1 MKSLGSKP
9 YFSSNNLFFSSF
21 VEESLESDKNIRSD
35 SAEDDVY
42 TRLRLTSDP
51 DISIST
57 KIINGGGKYL
67 VFNESL
73 HLNVRT
79 FDSSLKCDNF
89 LGAK

>member
-1 MKSLGSKP
+1 MD
-9 YFSSNNLFFSSF
+9 SSALWKYLFTKQ
-21 VEESLESDKNIRSD
+21 EIHNICIYQKQ
-35 SAEDDVY
+35 DVY
-42 TRLRLTSDP
+42 VRLRLTSDP
-51 DISIST
+51 DISVCT
-57 KIINGGGKYL
+57 KIINGGGKHL